1 MPCVIIEPGPEHV
14 DVGESED
21 CLNHLESEGCPT
33 FWKPQ
38 SGPLQD
44 GRLISAQQARSCS
57 SCCCPGTVV
66 GLRIVDATR
75 QTLLYG
81 MVCRGSSRA
90 GTPVG
95 HGHGHGC
102 SSNIIYCRQ
111 IKLKERDQS
120 QSMDALGRPRIA
132 LCKKKCE
139 IWRAPADEHLVVG
152 WHIDDIGHRP
162 SRHHTAVV
170 PVHLLDG
177 VASNVARQGTTL
189 VFSWTPRISTT

>member
-38 SGPLQD
+38 SGSLQD

-57 SCCCPGTVV
+57 SSCCPGTVV

-75 QTLLYG
+75 HTLLVRNG
-81 MVCRGSSRA
+81 MSRLEPSRNTRRTWTWMFFQYHLLPA
-90 GTPVG
+90 
-95 HGHGHGC
+95 
-102 SSNIIYCRQ
+102 NQ
-111 IKLKERDQS
+111 IKGTRSQS

-139 IWRAPADEHLVVG
+139 IWRVPADEHLVVG
-152 WHIDDIGHRP
+152 
-162 SRHHTAVV
+162 
-170 PVHLLDG
+170 
-177 VASNVARQGTTL
+177 
-189 VFSWTPRISTT
+189 